1 MKKLKQMSGPY
12 SIGFEL
18 SSTAHGFVA
27 TDPNGNV
34 LYHGKQPV
42 MGTRV
47 FKEGQHAA
55 EARMPRTS
63 RRGIQRRRGREHEME
78 RVFAPVISS
87 IDPDFFIRRR
97 MSYKL
102 GKIRFESDPIGFSYS
117 RLFHSFPTLAH
128 LDVALMEADSAMDP
142 RLIFEAVANHV
153 VRRGH
158 FLLENQN
165 VSSTNSDI
173 DTQVANYAEVLVSYF
188 EDTLDERIELSLE
201 ALDINGNVTARE
213 LQKQFASAMC
223 VSGDDIQKKT
233 EKAQI
238 KAIADL
244 VAGYKADLT
253 VLVPDAE
260 KLPKVSISDG
270 DALEEFL
277 ADSCPDSLV
286 PVLMAAQAL
295 YTSWKLQGMLSYAPG
310 KSLSHNQVAQHDVYG
325 KQLRML
331 KDLALKYVAKQDANG
346 NVDEDGFKD
355 YVRFFGGPKRE
366 DGYRYDKVQV
376 KKQDSPKNNMGYT
389 AYNLNVLGYEEF
401 AKRVELLF
409 KDTDAVDDSQ
419 YKTMMEA
426 FANHAFLR
434 RIHTV
439 DNAAIPYQLHA
450 EVVNR
455 IIDNQGRFYP
465 WLIDAREH
473 ILKVLTSRIPYYVG
487 PLDSTDH
494 GKAGENGTRF
504 AWVKRLAGHE
514 DAFVS
519 PWNYEDHID
528 IDTTAELFIR
538 RMTGECSYLDGED
551 VLAKNSLLYEK
562 YCFFNEL
569 ASLSFTEDGDSWM
582 PFDAGMRRAIYDA
595 ASDGKTMTVKRI
607 ESCWRKCPPDK
618 LMIVSGLGQTRSVSG
633 KGTFVIPGLQRVD
646 TLALGAVQVQ
656 LSTENEIPTQ
666 DAILIHACA
675 VANFQIGQT
684 PELIEIASKNYLNMD
699 KAEMTRQVTEVMLG
713 KMREVIGQMDLKELM
728 RDRESF
734 NHKVFEGSR
743 DDLANLGLELRT
755 FNVQDFSD
763 SQGII
768 RSMGA
773 DQAAEIKKEAE
784 LAQIRAEQ
792 EVAERQN
799 QLDLKKAE
807 LKKTA
812 DKAAAEADMVKQT
825 VTAEK
830 QRELYVAQQEAQIA
844 AETKK
849 VELAERQVAVK
860 ERELDATVRKQAEAD
875 RYAAEQKADAEL
887 YTRTKNAEAAKVE
900 AQNKSDAD
908 LYSAQKTAEAVSA
921 KAKAEAEATR
931 LKGEADGAAE
941 KAHGEGVAA
950 GIKAQTEAYNGMENA
965 YLLANRYI
973 DVMPEVAEAVAKP
986 LTAVDSIKM
995 YGDGNA
1001 TKLVRD
1007 TTGMVDQVTSGL
1019 KDATGI
1025 DLTELLSSFHQPFQ
1039 PREDNE

>member
-1 MKKLKQMSGPY
+1 M
-12 SIGFEL
+12 
-18 SSTAHGFVA
+18 
-27 TDPNGNV
+27 
-34 LYHGKQPV
+34 
-42 MGTRV
+42 
-47 FKEGQHAA
+47 
-55 EARMPRTS
+55 
-63 RRGIQRRRGREHEME
+63 
-78 RVFAPVISS
+78 
-87 IDPDFFIRRR
+87 
-97 MSYKL
+97 
-102 GKIRFESDPIGFSYS
+102 
-117 RLFHSFPTLAH
+117 LF
-128 LDVALMEADSAMDP
+128 
-142 RLIFEAVANHV
+142 
-153 VRRGH
+153 
-158 FLLENQN
+158 
-165 VSSTNSDI
+165 
-173 DTQVANYAEVLVSYF
+173 
-188 EDTLDERIELSLE
+188 
-201 ALDINGNVTARE
+201 
-213 LQKQFASAMC
+213 
-223 VSGDDIQKKT
+223 
-233 EKAQI
+233 
-238 KAIADL
+238 DL
-244 VAGYKADLT
+244 
-253 VLVPDAE
+253 
-260 KLPKVSISDG
+260 
-270 DALEEFL
+270 F
-277 ADSCPDSLV
+277 
-286 PVLMAAQAL
+286 
-295 YTSWKLQGMLSYAPG
+295 
-310 KSLSHNQVAQHDVYG
+310 
-325 KQLRML
+325 
-331 KDLALKYVAKQDANG
+331 
-346 NVDEDGFKD
+346 
-355 YVRFFGGPKRE
+355 
-366 DGYRYDKVQV
+366 
-376 KKQDSPKNNMGYT
+376 
-389 AYNLNVLGYEEF
+389 
-401 AKRVELLF
+401 
-409 KDTDAVDDSQ
+409 
-419 YKTMMEA
+419 
-426 FANHAFLR
+426 
-434 RIHTV
+434 
-439 DNAAIPYQLHA
+439 
-450 EVVNR
+450 
-455 IIDNQGRFYP
+455 
-465 WLIDAREH
+465 
-473 ILKVLTSRIPYYVG
+473 G
-487 PLDSTDH
+487 PLL
-494 GKAGENGTRF
+494 G
-504 AWVKRLAGHE
+504 
-514 DAFVS
+514 
-519 PWNYEDHID
+519 P
-528 IDTTAELFIR
+528 
-538 RMTGECSYLDGED
+538 
-551 VLAKNSLLYEK
+551 LLIVIMVIVV
-562 YCFFNEL
+562 F
-569 ASLSFTEDGDSWM
+569 
-582 PFDAGMRRAIYDA
+582 
-595 ASDGKTMTVKRI
+595 

-618 LMIVSGLGQTRSVSG
+618 LMIVSGFGQTRSVSG

-792 EVAERQN
+792 EVAERQ
-799 QLDLKKAE
+799 
-807 LKKTA
+807 
-812 DKAAAEADMVKQT
+812 
-825 VTAEK
+825 
-830 QRELYVAQQEAQIA
+830 
-844 AETKK
+844 
-849 VELAERQVAVK
+849 VAVK

-908 LYSAQKTAEAVSA
+908 LYSAQKTAEGVSA